1 MKNSFTENVNQITKN
16 TNTTLEVLNGLN
28 KSLITDKTEVTVT
41 IPTKDG
47 EETFQI
53 PAYNYVLSKLNSMQ
67 NSLNSFMNGFGTV
80 ELEDGTKREV
90 KPTLIPKA
98 PEKIIDLKQPTAF
111 VPDANWFL
119 EDLMFPRIKVPIN
132 LSGKINAK
140 SKKVQVLRY
149 FLNYND
155 DAAKNFYQD
164 YIIGN
169 GLQQLGNE
177 FNNNNKKI
185 ELTPEVLEFL
195 LERNSLQ
202 ASTDLDYVAL
212 PSSRETYKG
221 LFKINNIKLINGQ
234 QWFYLNNI
242 NYNAIN
248 SAGQIG
254 PNIQLNPGDTV
265 VYNET
270 LLEVTDINS
279 SDKRIRLVPVLGIS
293 TPAID
298 SELTFYNE
306 PYRQQIVNIG
316 ISNNEINIIFIKGID
331 ENYNLLANEWSEPIH
346 FISNDLVLQD
356 SDGLTLGQ
364 YYLTNVKDFS
374 QIFLGDA
381 NENKVSSMNALIP
394 NTPEISKD
402 YFSVVQ
408 INTQLN
414 SALEASDI
422 KNTNAQIETT
432 KSKISSLKETI
443 ASQKADL
450 QSTKDLAQH
459 NNIQNQI
466 NSNTKQLKQ
475 LQVEY
480 RTSLKTMQ
488 DLINSNGA
496 VNINPK
502 FRIRGFFPI
511 PEPRFVDDIHKLGM
525 QQVIGFEIAF
535 RYLKL
540 DNTGVNLNTFK
551 YEIDGVEYSGV
562 YSDWNIVSSPVLQK
576 EYNRD
581 SEKFE
586 WKNESI
592 GDGNVVNINQV
603 DISIQKGEKVEMK
616 IRSISEAG
624 YPDNPAKSK
633 WSKSVIVDFPT
644 NLSTKNQILN
654 LMEGVEEE
662 SMNIVIEETLDSIGL
677 YNHLDDV
684 VPNPNSA
691 VNEYFKHS
699 SENIAYD
706 FKRNDGKT
714 YSIPLN
720 DMIGAMIEAIT
731 NGPKELQDSF
741 NDALKKNIKIK

>member
-16 TNTTLEVLNGLN
+16 TNTTLEVLNSIN
-28 KSLITDKTEVTVT
+28 KSLVTDKTEVTIS
-41 IPTKDG
+41 IPTKEG
-47 EETFQI
+47 EKTFQM
-53 PAYNYVLSKLNSMQ
+53 PSYNHIINKLNSMQ
-67 NSLNSFMNGFGTV
+67 NSMNSFINGFGTV

-98 PEKIIDLKQPTAF
+98 PDKITELTNPKSF
-111 VPDANWFL
+111 VPDSNWFL
-119 EDLMFPRIKVPIN
+119 EDLMFPRIKVPVN
-132 LSGKINAK
+132 LSGKINPK

-155 DAAKNFYQD
+155 DKAKNFYNEYILGKGIENHLQD
-164 YIIGN
+164 LDN
-169 GLQQLGNE
+169 QDKTLNP
-177 FNNNNKKI
+177 
-185 ELTPEVLEFL
+185 ELLDYL
-195 LERNSLQ
+195 LNRADLK
-202 ASTDLDYVAL
+202 ARVDLDYVQL
-212 PSSRETYKG
+212 PMTRETYKG
-221 LFKINNIKLINGQ
+221 TFIITNIKLINGE
-234 QWFYLNNI
+234 QWFYLDNI
-242 NYNAIN
+242 NFNSIN
-248 SAGQIG
+248 SAGQVG
-254 PNIQLNPGDTV
+254 PSIQLNPGHKL
-265 VYNET
+265 VYGET

-279 SDKRIRLVPVLGIS
+279 ADKRIRLVPVLGIS
-293 TPAID
+293 TPSIG
-298 SELTFYNE
+298 SELSFYNE
-306 PYRQQIVNIG
+306 PYTQQLVNIG

-511 PEPRFVDDIHKLGM
+511 PEPRFVDDVHKLGM
-525 QQVIGFEIAF
+525 QQVIGFEIAY

-551 YEIDGVEYSGV
+551 YEIDGVEYSG
-562 YSDWNIVSSPVLQK
+562 
-576 EYNRD
+576 E
-581 SEKFE
+581 
-586 WKNESI
+586 I
-592 GDGNVVNINQV
+592 GRAHV
-603 DISIQKGEKVEMK
+603 
-616 IRSISEAG
+616 
-624 YPDNPAKSK
+624 
-633 WSKSVIVDFPT
+633 
-644 NLSTKNQILN
+644 
-654 LMEGVEEE
+654 
-662 SMNIVIEETLDSIGL
+662 
-677 YNHLDDV
+677 
-684 VPNPNSA
+684 
-691 VNEYFKHS
+691 
-699 SENIAYD
+699 
-706 FKRNDGKT
+706 
-714 YSIPLN
+714 
-720 DMIGAMIEAIT
+720 
-731 NGPKELQDSF
+731 
-741 NDALKKNIKIK
+741 

>member
-16 TNTTLEVLNGLN
+16 TNTTLEVLNGIN
-28 KSLITDKTEVTVT
+28 KSLITDKAEVNITV
-41 IPTKDG
+41 PTKDG
-47 EETFQI
+47 EDVFQI
-53 PAYNYVLSKLNSMQ
+53 PSYNHVINKLNAIQ
-67 NSLNSFMNGFGTV
+67 NSMNSFMNGFGTV
-80 ELEDGTKREV
+80 ELEDGTKREI

-98 PEKIIDLKQPTAF
+98 PEKITGLKNPVRF
-111 VPDANWFL
+111 KPDANWFL
-119 EDLMFPRIKVPIN
+119 EDLMFPRIKVPVTLN
-132 LSGKINAK
+132 GKINPK
-140 SKKVQVLRY
+140 TEKVKVLRY
-149 FLNYND
+149 FLDYKDERNQ
-155 DAAKNFYQD
+155 NFYQD
-164 YIIGN
+164 YI
-169 GLQQLGNE
+169 LGDGI
-177 FNNNNKKI
+177 K
-185 ELTPEVLEFL
+185 ELENDAVKEGFQGIDPDL
-195 LERNSLQ
+195 LEYLFERNEIQ
-202 ASTDLDYVAL
+202 YGKDLDDVYL
-212 PSSRETYKG
+212 PVRNESFTG
-221 LFKINNIKLINGQ
+221 LFTIEEIKLVNGQ
-234 QWFYLNNI
+234 QWYYLDNLNF
-242 NYNAIN
+242 NAIDEN
-248 SAGQIG
+248 GRRG
-254 PNIQLNPGDTV
+254 PNILLNTKHNLVFG
-265 VYNET
+265 ET
-270 LLEVTDINS
+270 LLEVTDINATS
-279 SDKRIRLVPVLGIS
+279 KSVRLTPVLGIS
-293 TPAID
+293 KPSVGST
-298 SELTFYNE
+298 LTFYNE
-306 PYRQQIVNIG
+306 PYTQQTVNIG
-316 ISNNEINIIFIKGID
+316 ISNNEIDIIFIKGID
-331 ENYNLLANEWSEPIH
+331 ENYNLLANEWSDPIH
-346 FISNDLVLQD
+346 FITNDLILQGSD
-356 SDGLTLGQ
+356 SVTLGQ

-374 QIFLGDA
+374 QLFLGDA
-381 NENKVSSMNALIP
+381 NENKVSSMNALVP
-394 NTPEISKD
+394 NTPEINKD

-432 KSKISSLKETI
+432 KSKITSLKETI
-443 ASQKADL
+443 ASQKSDL

-511 PEPRFVDDIHKLGM
+511 PEPRFVDDINKLGM
-525 QQVIGFEIAF
+525 QQVIGFEIAY

-562 YSDWNIVSSPVLQK
+562 YSDWNIISSPVLQK
-576 EYNRD
+576 EYNRE
-581 SEKFE
+581 SGRFE

-603 DISIQKGEKVEMK
+603 DISIQKGEKVELK
-616 IRSISEAG
+616 IRSVSEAG

-633 WSKSVIVDFPT
+633 WSKSVVVDFPA

-699 SENIAYD
+699 AENIAYD
-706 FKRNDGKT
+706 YKSNDGKT
-714 YSIPLN
+714 YSIPID
-720 DMIGAMIEAIT
+720 DMIGALVEAIG